1 MKKISKNKF
10 YLFSILY
17 ISFAVMMTIYLWIN
31 GRVEVNGTDAA
42 ATHYPAMLY
51 ISKYYKNF
59 WGGLFHGQ
67 LTLPMY
73 DTAIG
78 LGEDIMVT
86 LNWLGF
92 GNPFYII
99 TSFVSENLLIYFYTV
114 FFYLQVYIGG
124 MCFMLLAERI
134 YPKKHT
140 YAYVAGAFLYC
151 CSGFVF
157 ESEVHIIFVHVLI
170 YAPLILYAVDRVL
183 FGEAK
188 SKRLLV
194 ITTCFLAMS
203 GFFYLY
209 IISIGAAVFALIRW
223 FNNRDR
229 LYFKYLWRVAGVYI
243 LGICCSAVILVPE
256 LYGFLHSYRAGK
268 GIEIGLL
275 YDYETYKDMLYRM
288 ILMNRTCWGMAAL
301 PVTGYFGILILLI
314 SKGKIKERLLV
325 ISSFILM
332 GLPIVSWFM
341 SGCSSVIYNRW
352 EILIAVLLCVIFV
365 ASWEKICD
373 ITWKK
378 YAVCVSLLLIAI
390 MLGILDGTVTEREF
404 RNAIIG
410 SVVTLLAFAAI
421 IVFKNIQKNL
431 ILLILTIV
439 CSLVTWFTNGSRDYV
454 ENIEAA
460 DSGKIDSYIVDS
472 EEGFFRIENGE
483 LVVRNELNSIN
494 RAMVNGYN
502 GTSEYW
508 SIING
513 DMSRAYEKWGMEHSI
528 QSVGLDMNNILE
540 SLSSVKYLLIK
551 QGNTKIPYGFEKVS
565 LSGDG
570 FYNVYSNKNWMPL
583 GYLYSETIDYKAYD
597 ELNPVQRML
606 SMTKSIAIKD
616 FDDNQVTQIKGN
628 MSSQQ
633 DDIFY
638 DDLIAVELIEEV
650 DGNYHYAIKYNARGG
665 YNSYL
670 LIQPDG
676 GPVYLDYPRG
686 LADSGRCFTI
696 GYSDNDSVG
705 EIDLFLTNRLD
716 ASDVEIVSLNM
727 SNIDTYLKNLKDN
740 GQVMLEMKEDSV
752 TGEVFC
758 ENHAILCVSL
768 PFSQGWTAYIDGEE
782 TKIYQANDMFMGIE
796 LTPGKHTI
804 EMKYRTP
811 FIGIGAI
818 ISVMA
823 ACIAVICYIV
833 YRRQRRQNL
842 YENMN

>member
-140 YAYVAGAFLYC
+140 YAYAAGAFLYC
-151 CSGFVF
+151 CSGFAF

-183 FGEAK
+183 FGEKK

-194 ITTCFLAMS
+194 IASCFLAMS

-209 IISIGAAVFALIRW
+209 IISIGAVVFAFVRW

-229 LYFKYLWRVAGVYI
+229 LPFKNLWHVAGVYS
-243 LGICCSAVILVPE
+243 LGLCCSAVVLIPE

-301 PVTGYFGILILLI
+301 PVTGYFGILVLII

-325 ISSFILM
+325 ISSFVLM
-332 GLPIVSWFM
+332 GIPFVSWFM

-378 YAVCVSLLLIAI
+378 YIVCVSVLIIAI
-390 MLGILDGTVTEREF
+390 MLGIIDGTITKREF

-421 IVFKNIQKNL
+421 IVVKKIQKNF

-439 CSLVTWFTNGSRDYV
+439 CSAVTWFTNGSREYA
-454 ENIEAA
+454 ENVEAA
-460 DSGKIDSYIVDS
+460 NSGKLDSYIVDS
-472 EEGFFRIENGE
+472 EEDFFRIENGE
-483 LVVRNELNSIN
+483 VVVRNELNSIN
-494 RAMVNGYN
+494 RAMISGYN
-502 GTSEYW
+502 ATSEYW

-513 DMSRAYEKWGMEHSI
+513 DMSRAYEKWGLEHNI
-528 QSVGLDMNNILE
+528 QSFGLDMNSIIE
-540 SLSSVKYLLIK
+540 SLCSVKYLLLKQEDIK
-551 QGNTKIPYGFEKVS
+551 VPYGFEIVS
-565 LSGDG
+565 VSDDG
-570 FYNVYSNKNWMPL
+570 SYNIYVNRNMMPL
-583 GYLYSETIDYKAYD
+583 GYLYYDTIDYEVYD
-597 ELNPVQRML
+597 EFDPVKRML
-606 SMTKSIAIKD
+606 SMSKAIAVKD
-616 FDDNQVTQIKGN
+616 LKDGDMALTDGGRIEEEDILY
-628 MSSQQ
+628 
-633 DDIFY
+633 DDI
-638 DDLIAVELIEEV
+638 ICVELVEELN
-650 DGNYHYAIKYNARGG
+650 GNYHYAIKYNARAG

-670 LIQPDG
+670 LLKSTEG
-676 GPVYLDYPRG
+676 AVYLYYPRG
-686 LADSGRCFTI
+686 PVDGTRCFSI
-696 GYSDNDSVG
+696 GYSDNDKVE
-705 EIDLFLTNRLD
+705 EIDLILTNQID
-716 ASDVEIVSLNM
+716 AFDVQIANLKM
-727 SNIDTYLKNLKDN
+727 SSIDTNLKDLRN
-740 GQVMLEMKEDSV
+740 SGKVKLEMKEDMV
-752 TGEVFC
+752 EGEVYSDDYAF
-758 ENHAILCVSL
+758 LCVSL
-768 PFSQGWTAYIDGEE
+768 PFSLGWTAYVDNVE
-782 TKIYQANDMFMGIE
+782 TKIYQANDMFMGINIP
-796 LTPGKHTI
+796 PGSHSIK
-804 EMKYRTP
+804 MKYTTP
-811 FIGIGAI
+811 YIRIGAI
-818 ISVMA
+818 ISGMA
-823 ACIAVICYIV
+823 VCVAIFFFICF
-833 YRRQRRQNL
+833 RRRSRQNL
-842 YENMN
+842 CDNRN